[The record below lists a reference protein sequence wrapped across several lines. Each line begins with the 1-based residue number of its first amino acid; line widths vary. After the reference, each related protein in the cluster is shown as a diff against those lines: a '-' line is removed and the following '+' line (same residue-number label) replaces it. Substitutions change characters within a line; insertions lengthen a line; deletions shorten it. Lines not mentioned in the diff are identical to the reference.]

1 MVASNVPGGVR
12 FKTSDG
18 EGAVDTVRKYLIR
31 PIEVI
36 IAAMLAVMLVMI
48 LLNVVLRY
56 AFNSGIT
63 ITEELSRLL
72 FVWLVFLGAVAALFE
87 RAHLG
92 VDTLLHMLPRPAK
105 IVCFV
110 LSNAL
115 MLYLSWLIFSG
126 SWTQAAIN
134 YGSTT
139 PVLGLS
145 QSLYFIPV
153 LVFTAMAMLWFSAM
167 LLKSLRGR
175 LGDDDLVGLRDETA
189 EAIAEA
195 RPADRL

>member
-1 MVASNVPGGVR
+1 M
-12 FKTSDG
+12 
-18 EGAVDTVRKYLIR
+18 DTVRKYLIR

-63 ITEELSRLL
+63 VTEELSRLL
-72 FVWLVFLGAVAALFE
+72 FVWLVFLGAAVALFE
-87 RAHLG
+87 RSHLG
-92 VDTLLHMLPRPAK
+92 VDTLLHILPRPAK

-110 LSNAL
+110 LSNAF

-126 SWTQAAIN
+126 SWTQAEIN

-145 QSLYFIPV
+145 QSLYFVPV

-175 LGDDDLVGLRDETA
+175 LSDNDLVGLKDEAA

-195 RPADRL
+195 RPADRH

>member
-1 MVASNVPGGVR
+1 M
-12 FKTSDG
+12 
-18 EGAVDTVRKYLIR
+18 DTVRKYLLR
-31 PIEVI
+31 PIEIVI
-36 IAAMLAVMLVMI
+36 AMMLAVMLVLV

-56 AFNSGIT
+56 ALNSGIT
-63 ITEELSRLL
+63 VTEELSRLL
-72 FVWLVFLGAVAALFE
+72 FVWLVFLGAAVALFE

-92 VDTLLHMLPRPAK
+92 VDTLLHFLPRPAK
-105 IVCFV
+105 VVCFA
-110 LSNAL
+110 LSNGF

-126 SWTQAAIN
+126 SWTQAVIN

-145 QSLYFIPV
+145 QSLYFVPV
-153 LVFTAMAMLWFSAM
+153 LIFTLLAMFWFAAM

-175 LGDDDLVGLRDETA
+175 LTDEALVGLRDETA

-195 RPADRL
+195 KSVDPR